1 MGTAEPTASARS
13 FSRFGV
19 GARPAGAGRSSAAR
33 PRLSRMCG
41 MVMLE
46 EVRAFAAGLPRSYEA
61 FVQGRV
67 KFRVGR
73 IVYLAFSRDESV
85 MGFAFPKEWRVS
97 LVEGDPEKFMMPSAG
112 DLRYNW
118 VVVRLAAIDADEM
131 RELVLDAWAMVVP
144 TSVADAYAT
153 AHPAPD

>member
-1 MGTAEPTASARS
+1 MTGCPACRAASPASA
-13 FSRFGV
+13 
-19 GARPAGAGRSSAAR
+19 SSLNA
-33 PRLSRMCG
+33 
-41 MVMLE
+41 VVTLE
-46 EVRAFAAGLPRSYEA
+46 EVRAVAEALPRSYEA
-61 FVQGRV
+61 VVRGRV

-73 IVYLAFSRDESV
+73 IVYLAFSRDESL

-97 LVEGDPEKFMMPSAG
+97 LVEGEPEKFQMPSAG

-144 TSVADAYAT
+144 QGVAAAYAAT
-153 AHPAPD
+153 LDD